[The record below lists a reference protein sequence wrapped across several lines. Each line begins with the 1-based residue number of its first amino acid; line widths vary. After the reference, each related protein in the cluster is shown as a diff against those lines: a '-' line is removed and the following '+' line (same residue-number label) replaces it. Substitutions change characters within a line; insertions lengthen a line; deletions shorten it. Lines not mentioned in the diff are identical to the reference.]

1 MRRGCGGN
9 DALIFASGH
18 LTLKKRKG
26 QLVAGASLKTGPMG
40 SFGPRATQRICRP
53 GNVLNYMTFKVLS
66 ISKCL
71 LFRDSLLTKF
81 PGSVF
86 IFTR

>member
-26 QLVAGASLKTGPMG
+26 QLVAGASKNRAYGIIWSQSYTKDLQTRKCFKLHDLQSSFHLK
-40 SFGPRATQRICRP
+40 
-53 GNVLNYMTFKVLS
+53 
-66 ISKCL
+66 
-71 LFRDSLLTKF
+71 
-81 PGSVF
+81 VF
-86 IFTR
+86 IIP